1 MKKES
6 EEKEDSKNQVWQK
19 DGVVK
24 GRSEKKNRRKF
35 VKIKREGKSKCDDRI
50 STEMERK
57 YKKKR

>member
-1 MKKES
+1 MVEGWSCKREIRK
-6 EEKEDSKNQVWQK
+6 
-19 DGVVK
+19 
-24 GRSEKKNRRKF
+24 EKKNRRKF